1 MCVVT
6 GVFQVGYHSIVSIG
20 HSELNGDMNNERGER
35 EALCIAAIVGLCSQQ
50 LLLLAGSARE
60 RCNDH
65 RREKEV
71 SFENKRKDIRG
82 YDVDAR
88 NDKSDMYIW

>member
-6 GVFQVGYHSIVSIG
+6 GVVQVGYHSIVSIG

-60 RCNDH
+60 
-65 RREKEV
+65 KEV
-71 SFENKRKDIRG
+71 SCENKRKDIRG